1 MSMHNYGFARKLLSR
16 FSEFGSKIS
25 LCQVLIRIPP
35 PYAKALL
42 LVMSPASRFKRALVT
57 PLLEFARVYGLTLNL
72 HRDSED
78 DLIKG

>member
-1 MSMHNYGFARKLLSR
+1 MSMHKYGFARKLLSR

-25 LCQVLIRIPP
+25 LHQVLIRIPP
-35 PYAKALL
+35 SYANALL
-42 LVMSPASRFKRALVT
+42 LVMSPVSRFKRALVT